1 MADFGL
7 HSLLCSLL
15 RKKERM
21 EKVLNF
27 VPGGFEYEKNTA
39 KLLSRHKAD

>member
-15 RKKERM
+15 RKKERI

-27 VPGGFEYEKNTA
+27 VLGGFEYEKNIV
-39 KLLSRHKAD
+39 KLLSRHKTD